1 MKSPSQNPHLHCV
14 TFLISHVW
22 SDVLGVISI
31 CGFLRT
37 YYHHQD
43 KDWGVQLRLRHA
55 IMLWMGLNCMLCVPM
70 VILPSSCELKRQA
83 PYAWSWTS
91 DHSSSSCLLD
101 IRGES
106 EMMNQ

>member
-1 MKSPSQNPHLHCV
+1 MKSPSQNPHCV
-14 TFLISHVW
+14 IFLISHVW
-22 SDVLGVISI
+22 SDVWGVISI

-70 VILPSSCELKRQA
+70 VILPPSCELK
-83 PYAWSWTS
+83 P
-91 DHSSSSCLLD
+91 HV
-101 IRGES
+101 
-106 EMMNQ
+106 